1 MSFDVPEE
9 CCMAVELLQGV
20 FNGVRGIICNPE
32 AFLHNN
38 YQDYDT

>member
-20 FNGVRGIICNPE
+20 FNGVRCTICYPE
-32 AFLHNN
+32 AFFA
-38 YQDYDT
+38 